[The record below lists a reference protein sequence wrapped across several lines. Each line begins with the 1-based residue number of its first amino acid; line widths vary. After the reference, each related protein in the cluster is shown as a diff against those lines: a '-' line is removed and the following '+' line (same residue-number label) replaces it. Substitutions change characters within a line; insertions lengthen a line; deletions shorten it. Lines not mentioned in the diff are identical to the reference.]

1 MLLNIINSKE
11 AEGEAAPGRRRRR
24 EGGLLLRPI
33 VCICNDQCVPLVLR
47 GGEGDGWGAETPA
60 PSEVTGAGVTFG

>member
-11 AEGEAAPGRRRRR
+11 AEGEVVPGRRRRR

-33 VCICNDQCVPLVLR
+33 VCICNDQWVLHILR
-47 GGEGDGWGAETPA
+47 VGKGTGGELKPL
-60 PSEVTGAGVTFG
+60 P

>member
-11 AEGEAAPGRRRRR
+11 AEGEVVPGRRRRR

-33 VCICNDQCVPLVLR
+33 VCICNDQWVLLVL
-47 GGEGDGWGAETPA
+47 GVGKGTVGELKPL
-60 PSEVTGAGVTFG
+60 P

>member
-11 AEGEAAPGRRRRR
+11 AEGEVVPGRRRRR

-33 VCICNDQCVPLVLR
+33 VCICNDQ
-47 GGEGDGWGAETPA
+47 
-60 PSEVTGAGVTFG
+60 